1 MGVKISFTPL
11 YGIHTDHHALAY
23 LLTIDGFNI
32 LLDCGWN
39 SAFDPKY
46 LENLAKVAPSIHV
59 VLLSHPDIAH
69 LGALPYAVANLGLTA
84 TIFSTLPVWRM
95 GQMFMYDAFLSLEAQ
110 YAFDVFNLDD
120 VDAAFEVS
128 SQSQK
133 SPRYHLL
140 KYQQQFPLDP
150 FPNGKGIVITPHAA
164 GHMLGGAVWDIK
176 KDTENIV
183 YAVNFNH
190 RRERHLNPTTLAS
203 FSRPSHLIV
212 GTSGALTHTETKKTG
227 ELVNHIKSVVKYNG
241 NVLIPVDT
249 AGRLIELAVQLHDA
263 WGSDRDISQVPLVI
277 LHDLSTRTFEFARSM
292 IEWMSDEVVRKFD
305 ISRENL
311 FIFKHVKLC
320 QSLKALEM
328 LSSPMVVL
336 ASSVSMEMGFARQL
350 FAKWSQDSR
359 SAVILVDRPEP
370 NTLYSKLYHH
380 YKPNTEATGTV
391 QGREYVK
398 PLSLNLVVRR
408 KEYLQGQELEEWRE
422 AERVRIAQEQEEA
435 RQIDEEVKLARE
447 AEKTEKT
454 EKTSLATGLQETT
467 SIGDGPTDS
476 VMLEKPARPAKCPH
490 ELMQYPEL
498 YEKHV
503 YAQLQRLGVVPAKP
517 AVQGFAFPETSR
529 PSWDDYGQVLDT
541 TRFMIGEDPGEGAPS
556 HNIDHV
562 HANREDVREEETVK
576 EDIPTKYVQ
585 EVLNFIVKCQ
595 VYHADNSGLSD
606 GDSLKRLVK
615 EVEPR
620 HVTLVAG
627 TKEETL
633 HLKQYLLSNLYS
645 AKNKL
650 PLKGSRNPA
659 DVDSIVVSPLQMET
673 VDITSHSS
681 VLDVKLQDSLVAGLT
696 WSQVGLAGIAF
707 IDAAIHD
714 DIVEKGKLILGSRID
729 SKVDDDMEIDN
740 SQPFPDVPIVMAN
753 LSSGHPTVFVGTIM
767 LNRLKDVLTKTGMKA
782 EFAGGALCIENADT
796 GAVVLLKKVG
806 AQHVVIEGALSEEY
820 LTVRD
825 LLYDELVIPQ

>member
-1 MGVKISFTPL
+1 MGGKISFTPL
-11 YGIHTDHHALAY
+11 YGVHTDHHAIAY
-23 LLTIDGFNI
+23 ILTIDGFNI

-39 SAFDPKY
+39 SAFDPVY
-46 LENLAKVAPSIHV
+46 LENLAKVAPTIHV

-110 YAFDVFNLDD
+110 YSFDVFNLDH
-120 VDAAFEVS
+120 VDAAFEIS

-150 FPNGKGIVITPHAA
+150 FPNGTGIVITPHAA
-164 GHMLGGAVWDIK
+164 GHMLGGTVWDIK

-212 GTSGALTHTETKKTG
+212 GASGALTHTETKKTS
-227 ELVNHIKSVVKYNG
+227 ELVNHITSVVKYHG

-249 AGRLIELAVQLHDA
+249 AGRVIELAVQLHDA
-263 WGSDRDISQVPLVI
+263 WSSDQDLSQVPLVI

-336 ASSVSMEMGFARQL
+336 ASSVSMEMGFAREL

-380 YKPNTEATGTV
+380 YKRDTEATGTV
-391 QGREYVK
+391 QRRETLE
-398 PLSLNLVVRR
+398 PLSLKLVVRR
-408 KEYLQGQELEEWRE
+408 KEYLQGQELEEWHE
-422 AERVRIAQEQEEA
+422 AERVRVAQEQKEA
-435 RQIDEEVKLARE
+435 RKLDEELELAKE
-447 AEKTEKT
+447 GDKMEKS
-454 EKTSLATGLQETT
+454 SLITGVQETT
-467 SIGDGPTDS
+467 SIRDQPADS
-476 VMLEKPARPAKCPH
+476 VMLETPLRPAKSLH
-490 ELMQYPEL
+490 ELLQNPEL

-517 AVQGFAFPETSR
+517 IVQVFSFPETSR
-529 PSWDDYGQVLDT
+529 PSWDDYGQILDT

-556 HNIDHV
+556 RNIDHV
-562 HANREDVREEETVK
+562 HANGEDVREAATVK
-576 EDIPTKYVQ
+576 EDIPTKYVE
-585 EVLNFIVKCQ
+585 EVLNLVIKCQ

-650 PLKGSRNPA
+650 PLKGAKYPA
-659 DVDSIVVSPLQMET
+659 NLDSIVVSPLQMET

-681 VLDVKLQDSLVAGLT
+681 VLDVKLQDTLMLGLA

-707 IDAAIHD
+707 IDAVVHD
-714 DIVEKGKLILGSRID
+714 DIIEKGKLILGSRRD
-729 SKVDDDMEIDN
+729 SKGTFEDDMEIDN
-740 SQPFPDVPIVMAN
+740 SQPLPDSPIVREN
-753 LSSGHPTVFVGTIM
+753 RSSGHPTVFVGTIM
-767 LNRLKDVLTKTGMKA
+767 LNRLKDVLTKAGMKA

-820 LTVRD
+820 LAVRD